1 MTKLEKLYEIA
12 REENINI
19 RFFDLSQIGVLGLN
33 VEKEGLP
40 YMIFLDCS
48 VKDNYLLHLETLA
61 HELGHYFTTT
71 GNLINTSNYTEQ
83 LQVNKY
89 ENKAEKWACEFLIT
103 ENEIIELINSKTT
116 CVYEMAEKLEVNVD
130 ILHKRLEYLS
140 RQKQILDLGN
150 DKYLVLTNL
159 PNFYIFDY
167 SIKFDF

>member
-12 REENINI
+12 SKKEIII
-19 RFFDLSQIGVLGLN
+19 RFYNLRDFGVMGLN
-33 VEKEGLP
+33 VHKENMP
-40 YMIFLDCS
+40 YMIFLDYT
-48 VKDNYLLHLETLA
+48 VKNNPLIHLETLA
-61 HELGHYFTTT
+61 HELGHYFTLV
-71 GNLINTSNYTEQ
+71 GNLMEPSNYTEQ
-83 LQVNKY
+83 LQTNKY

-167 SIKFDF
+167 SIKFDL